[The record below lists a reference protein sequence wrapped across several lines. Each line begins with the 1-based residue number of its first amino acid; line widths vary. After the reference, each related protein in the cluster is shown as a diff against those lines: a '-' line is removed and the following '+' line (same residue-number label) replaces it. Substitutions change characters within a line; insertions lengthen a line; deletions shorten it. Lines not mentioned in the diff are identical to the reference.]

1 LSISPQGEE
10 KSYKNIYHSAQGQ
23 RRGSETERKAGG
35 RAKGGWELQQNETK
49 WQREN
54 ESRVGE
60 QNSRRGAEPGGRL
73 WYRTGAGKQWE
84 GENNRKGGTEGWQ
97 LVKEGPPSIVLPR
110 QARI

>member
-1 LSISPQGEE
+1 MQNTASRALAAVEE
-10 KSYKNIYHSAQGQ
+10 ATT
-23 RRGSETERKAGG
+23 ETSG
-35 RAKGGWELQQNETK
+35 
-49 WQREN
+49 
-54 ESRVGE
+54 VGE